1 MASNSLASS
10 PSTSSSLG
18 GGGGGVLPPSSRRR
32 ARADS
37 ENDVLRELVKVV
49 CECLYRTRSGP
60 PRTTA
65 FSTAAAVGNNNNNN
79 VGNNEK
85 QRKTKWFGIVSDRVQ
100 EVETQLGMMIR

>member
-65 FSTAAAVGNNNNNN
+65 SSTGNNNN